1 MFNLLGG
8 QLLNA
13 VMMMRCPDCDAVYF
27 MHGDFIQSEGQLI
40 RMCDIPHEDCQKCSV
55 IAVECG
61 FE

>member
-1 MFNLLGG
+1 MI
-8 QLLNA
+8 NA

-27 MHGDFIQSEGQLI
+27 MHGDFIESEGQLI
-40 RMCDIPHEDCQKCSV
+40 RMSDIPHQDCEKCSV